1 MTLDVSRLKEIT
13 VLYCEDEVSLR
24 EVTNGILKSFTK
36 KQYIAEDGAIGLEYF
51 KKYKDEIDLII
62 TDVNMPNMSG
72 LEMSKEIKEISPNVP
87 IIVATAFSNS
97 EYLLEAIELGIDKYV
112 LKPVNMK
119 KLLETMVS
127 SLLYHELR
135 DLYIDNLTHLP
146 NRNALLK
153 YINEQESSLIAL
165 LDIDKFSL
173 LNDLYGEDNGDI
185 ILNIF
190 TQRLKEYFNI
200 DEFKIYRVG
209 SDRFV
214 VSSLDQS
221 KDIND
226 FKEMITNFLD
236 YNSKNDFKLDDDEV
250 NIDTTVGIA
259 YSDDNHAFE
268 YVQRTIQKAKDKF
281 IDVLVYDKD
290 KFDQKNDYRENIQWI
305 KKLKNGLES
314 GNFQPFFQPIIKSKT
329 KEIYKYESLIRYIDN
344 DGKEIPPYKFLP
356 IAKKAKLYPVIIQV
370 MLSKVIEVIRDKNIR
385 IAVNVSFEDISHQPT
400 YDFILNIVSKN
411 SDITHLLDFE
421 LLESEEIE
429 DFNMVKNFIT
439 EVKKY
444 GCNMGIDDFGAGYS
458 NFNILDTLDVNYV
471 KIDGSLIKNITT
483 MPKQALIVQTI
494 SNFCKELNLKTIA
507 EFVSEEEIYNK
518 INELDIDYTQ
528 GYYFGKPMP
537 LKDI

>member
-1 MTLDVSRLKEIT
+1 MTSDVSRLKEIT
-13 VLYCEDEVSLR
+13 VLYCEDEDSLR

-51 KKYKDEIDLII
+51 KKYKDDIDLII
-62 TDVNMPNMSG
+62 TDVSMPNMTG
-72 LEMSKEIKEISPNVP
+72 LEMAKEIKDINPNVP

-135 DLYIDNLTHLP
+135 DLYVDNLTHLP

-153 YINEQESSLIAL
+153 YINEKNNSLIAL
-165 LDIDKFSL
+165 FDIDKFSL
-173 LNDLYGEDNGDI
+173 LNDLYGEDNGDK
-185 ILNIF
+185 ILTIF
-190 TQRLKEYFNI
+190 TERLKKFFNL

-209 SDRFV
+209 SDKFIVNSIDPMR
-214 VSSLDQS
+214 
-221 KDIND
+221 DINQ
-226 FKEMITNFLD
+226 FKNMIEDVLE
-236 YNSKNDFKLDDDEV
+236 YNSKNEFQIEDDDV
-250 NIDTTVGIA
+250 NLDITVGIA
-259 YSDDNHAFE
+259 YSDDNHTFE
-268 YVQRTIQKAKDKF
+268 YVQRTIQKARAKF
-281 IDVLVYDKD
+281 LDVLIYDKD
-290 KFDQKNDYRENIQWI
+290 KFEQKNDFRENIQWI

-314 GNFQPFFQPIIKSKT
+314 GNFQPFFQPIVDSKT
-329 KEIYKYESLIRYIDN
+329 KEIYKYESLIRYIDD
-344 DGKEIPPYKFLP
+344 DGSEIPPYKFLP

-370 MLSKVIEVIRDKNIR
+370 MLSKVIDVIREKQVR
-385 IAVNVSFEDISHQPT
+385 IAVNVSFEDLAHQPT
-400 YDFILNIVSKN
+400 YDFILDVVSKN
-411 SDITHLLDFE
+411 SDITHMLDFE

-429 DFNMVKNFIT
+429 DFSIVENFIT

-444 GCNMGIDDFGAGYS
+444 NCNMGIDDFGAGYS
-458 NFNILDTLDVNYV
+458 NFNMLDTLDVNYV

-483 MPKQALIVQTI
+483 MPRQALIVQTI

-507 EFVSEEEIYNK
+507 EFVSDEEISNK
-518 INELDIDYTQ
+518 VKELDINYCQ
-528 GYYFGKPMP
+528 GYHFGKPMP